1 MFINHI
7 KLSTVRF
14 LVNKNQLKKQILQKE
29 LQIKKLHLHQSST
42 EFCNQLYNT
51 LILEKAILK
60 KELENLEKN
69 CILEKIKKPFVLV
82 LFDHHTDM
90 QPSYFEELM
99 SCGCWVKKTLD
110 DNEYIEKVV
119 LIGNK
124 EELINSVEEKYKS
137 KIICFS
143 EEYIKDNYKWE
154 EF

>member
-69 CILEKIKKPFVLV
+69 CILEKIKK
-82 LFDHHTDM
+82 LF
-90 QPSYFEELM
+90 LL
-99 SCGCWVKKTLD
+99 KKHL
-110 DNEYIEKVV
+110 YVI
-119 LIGNK
+119 IGKNRK
-124 EELINSVEEKYKS
+124 AYV
-137 KIICFS
+137 CFQ
-143 EEYIKDNYKWE
+143 
-154 EF
+154 

>member
-69 CILEKIKKPFVLV
+69 CILEKIRGYNAGEQDIAGSF
-82 LFDHHTDM
+82 
-90 QPSYFEELM
+90 Y
-99 SCGCWVKKTLD
+99 G
-110 DNEYIEKVV
+110 
-119 LIGNK
+119 
-124 EELINSVEEKYKS
+124 
-137 KIICFS
+137 S
-143 EEYIKDNYKWE
+143 EETGSYTPLRAHE
-154 EF
+154 T

>member
-29 LQIKKLHLHQSST
+29 LQIKKLHLHHSST

-69 CILEKIKKPFVLV
+69 CILEKIKKTFSP
-82 LFDHHTDM
+82 
-90 QPSYFEELM
+90 
-99 SCGCWVKKTLD
+99 KKTLICD
-110 DNEYIEKVV
+110 YWEK
-119 LIGNK
+119 
-124 EELINSVEEKYKS
+124 
-137 KIICFS
+137 
-143 EEYIKDNYKWE
+143 
-154 EF
+154 